1 MGAILLL
8 IEQGGEPPEQ
18 TIDTG
23 KVQPVVPARR
33 LDHRLVRSI
42 AAPVLKVSPPAAKDD
57 ELPLVPAL
65 ANRDAHRIGLRNLAA
80 IFPQRRGPRRGRV
93 PPSESTDYEPGLLP
107 CGRMTG
113 NQRGHL
119 IEVHPAFHTARIPDP
134 RTWLTAIR
142 PEPTRA

>member
-33 LDHRLVRSI
+33 LDHRLVRST
-42 AAPVLKVSPPAAKDD
+42 AAPVRKVSPAAAKDD
-57 ELPLVPAL
+57 ELPLLPVL
-65 ANRDAHRIGLRNLAA
+65 ANRDAHRIGLNNLAA
-80 IFPQRRGPRRGRV
+80 LFPQRRGPRRGRV
-93 PPSESTDYEPGLLP
+93 PPSKSTDYKPGLLP
-107 CGRMTG
+107 CEGMTA

-119 IEVHPAFHTARIPDP
+119 IGVHLAFHTARIPYP
-134 RTWLTAIR
+134 L
-142 PEPTRA
+142 PG